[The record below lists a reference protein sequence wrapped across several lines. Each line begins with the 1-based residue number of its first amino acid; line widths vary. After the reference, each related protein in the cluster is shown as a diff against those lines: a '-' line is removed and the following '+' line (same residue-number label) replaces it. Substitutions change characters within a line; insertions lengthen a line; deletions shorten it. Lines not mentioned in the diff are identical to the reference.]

1 MIRPQFNIFLCIF
14 VDASLLYCIDIPV
27 FIAAMYVDVVTYLF
41 NFLAERLKHGHDTS
55 ISARALRLRR
65 LYLELIPPSISVVTL
80 MIVTILALSQ
90 AFDTLFTVI
99 DDDGEDAPDLQIML
113 VFSALNLLLDFVNVS
128 CFARVDQAAGFIG
141 DPHHQHLD
149 HSSSHSATVAT
160 ETTPLVIKN
169 GKNGNGGVDDNA
181 DDDNDD
187 DNDSCD
193 SSELPGGINLNM
205 CSAFT
210 VSYVTLRYVTLSVGC
225 SFTRQ

>member
-1 MIRPQFNIFLCIF
+1 
-14 VDASLLYCIDIPV
+14 
-27 FIAAMYVDVVTYLF
+27 MYVDVVTYLF

-160 ETTPLVIKN
+160 ETTPLVVDSSVQLLYVADN
-169 GKNGNGGVDDNA
+169 KNGNGGVDDA
-181 DDDNDD
+181 ADD